1 MMDRRRLLCIEVV
14 LLAAVVACTGS
25 EGPSVEELST
35 TQLVELAETGP
46 LPTEGTQDV
55 VSPIM
60 AAAKAKVQVLDVQE
74 TQEKLAEAKAIVAK
88 ETTKLAGDKVKLESS
103 QVTVAAEQ
111 KIFDRKA
118 AKVKKGEGS
127 SASLKGPASKLATAK
142 SSMIKL
148 QSTVNSVQQKIDDA
162 SSIVTVDKKSV
173 LRTKKVTASKSF
185 SQLKS
190 DIMDEAIKA
199 AEVAT
204 AAQAANHLKKL
215 TAAKADRDFNLKHTQ
230 AIATAQKASVR
241 ADQRSQQGIDIAKN
255 EVESTKDREKRAA
268 AKAKKLQVRARAAN
282 FGAAIGQR
290 DELVAQQE
298 KKEALKAE
306 KDKQEAKEK
315 ATVNKARGLAAIKEA
330 KEMLEDNKLRI
341 AETLTAVQKAE
352 INLKNEREKERL
364 DKKKVAI
371 TSAATQTL
379 ELQTSKLEK
388 KRDAVHAFGATLK
401 ERAERDANAAKA
413 GLAKA
418 KDDLSSAKAMF
429 GSFTKR
435 ANNYQGKISKSAE
448 QKKKLVKA
456 IFGYIEQS
464 KTQQAIVAGERIDG
478 LQKLIDRQTQL
489 KNSWDNKAK
498 GKMAMMD
505 AARKEEKQG
514 MDLQLLSNKQMNQAR
529 NNDVVLKKQSATIN
543 ELYEEQN
550 QRKATAAGIL
560 KIAYEA
566 VGIAQKHLHALRKKY
581 AGQIAAN
588 RYLRDVKIAV
598 AQEMVDSTT
607 ATLRDAQEAE
617 KRGDSLLQDDS
628 AKLKKAT
635 KVADTTKR
643 KADNAAQ
650 SMKSGNKRVEKL
662 ASDTKKEEL
671 KVQKLKITAASQ
683 KKFEQIKVEELKQ
696 AFKTESVARHK
707 QLTRQA
713 LDAVLKKSADASKA
727 AKDESV
733 KIGNQV
739 KYMLSTQKNR
749 DSAKGSAKTEAA
761 TALAGATD
769 AVKRSNKK
777 HKASLEGLSATQLE
791 VANAK
796 QAYSK
801 AFGKQAAIPGQAE
814 DAAIKSAKSVT
825 SKAISNAA
833 GALAANG
840 VN

>member
-1 MMDRRRLLCIEVV
+1 MG
-14 LLAAVVACTGS
+14 ACCPG
-25 EGPSVEELST
+25 
-35 TQLVELAETGP
+35 
-46 LPTEGTQDV
+46 TEGTQDV

-74 TQEKLAEAKAIVAK
+74 TQEKLAEAKVIVAK

-103 QVTVAAEQ
+103 QVAVAAEQ

-162 SSIVTVDKKSV
+162 SSIVTVDKKTV

-185 SQLKS
+185 SQLKA
-190 DIMDEAIKA
+190 DIMDEATKA

-215 TAAKADRDFNLKHTQ
+215 TAAQADRDFNLKHTQ

-330 KEMLEDNKLRI
+330 KEMLDDNKLRI

-448 QKKKLVKA
+448 QKK
-456 IFGYIEQS
+456 
-464 KTQQAIVAGERIDG
+464 
-478 LQKLIDRQTQL
+478 
-489 KNSWDNKAK
+489 
-498 GKMAMMD
+498 
-505 AARKEEKQG
+505 
-514 MDLQLLSNKQMNQAR
+514 
-529 NNDVVLKKQSATIN
+529 
-543 ELYEEQN
+543 
-550 QRKATAAGIL
+550 
-560 KIAYEA
+560 
-566 VGIAQKHLHALRKKY
+566 
-581 AGQIAAN
+581 
-588 RYLRDVKIAV
+588 
-598 AQEMVDSTT
+598 
-607 ATLRDAQEAE
+607 
-617 KRGDSLLQDDS
+617 
-628 AKLKKAT
+628 
-635 KVADTTKR
+635 
-643 KADNAAQ
+643 
-650 SMKSGNKRVEKL
+650 
-662 ASDTKKEEL
+662 
-671 KVQKLKITAASQ
+671 
-683 KKFEQIKVEELKQ
+683 
-696 AFKTESVARHK
+696 
-707 QLTRQA
+707 
-713 LDAVLKKSADASKA
+713 
-727 AKDESV
+727 
-733 KIGNQV
+733 
-739 KYMLSTQKNR
+739 NR

>member
-1 MMDRRRLLCIEVV
+1 MGRYRAMMDRRRLLCIEVV

-74 TQEKLAEAKAIVAK
+74 TQEKLAEAKVIVAK

-282 FGAAIGQR
+282 FGTAIGQR

-388 KRDAVHAFGATLK
+388 K
-401 ERAERDANAAKA
+401 RDANAAKA

-749 DSAKGSAKTEAA
+749 NNATGSAKTEAA

>member
-1 MMDRRRLLCIEVV
+1 MGRYRAMMDRRRLLCIEVV

-103 QVTVAAEQ
+103 QVTIAAEQ

-298 KKEALKAE
+298 KKKALKAE

-388 KRDAVHAFGATLK
+388 K
-401 ERAERDANAAKA
+401 RDANAAKA

-529 NNDVVLKKQSATIN
+529 NNDLVLKKQSATIN

-707 QLTRQA
+707 ELTRQA
-713 LDAVLKKSADASKA
+713 LDAVLKKSAAASEA
-727 AKDESV
+727 AKAESV

-749 DSAKGSAKTEAA
+749 NNATGSAKTEAA

>member
-1 MMDRRRLLCIEVV
+1 MDRRRLLCIEVV

-74 TQEKLAEAKAIVAK
+74 TQEKLAEAKVIVAK

-111 KIFDRKA
+111 KIFDRKE

-127 SASLKGPASKLATAK
+127 SASLKGPASKLTTAK

-162 SSIVTVDKKSV
+162 SSIVTVDKKTV

-185 SQLKS
+185 SQLKA
-190 DIMDEAIKA
+190 DIMDEATKA

-215 TAAKADRDFNLKHTQ
+215 TAAQADRDFNLKHTQ

-315 ATVNKARGLAAIKEA
+315 ATVNKARGLAAI
-330 KEMLEDNKLRI
+330 NKLRI

-429 GSFTKR
+429 GSFTQR
-435 ANNYQGKISKSAE
+435 ANNYQ
-448 QKKKLVKA
+448 
-456 IFGYIEQS
+456 
-464 KTQQAIVAGERIDG
+464 
-478 LQKLIDRQTQL
+478 
-489 KNSWDNKAK
+489 
-498 GKMAMMD
+498 
-505 AARKEEKQG
+505 
-514 MDLQLLSNKQMNQAR
+514 
-529 NNDVVLKKQSATIN
+529 
-543 ELYEEQN
+543 
-550 QRKATAAGIL
+550 
-560 KIAYEA
+560 
-566 VGIAQKHLHALRKKY
+566 
-581 AGQIAAN
+581 
-588 RYLRDVKIAV
+588 
-598 AQEMVDSTT
+598 
-607 ATLRDAQEAE
+607 
-617 KRGDSLLQDDS
+617 
-628 AKLKKAT
+628 
-635 KVADTTKR
+635 
-643 KADNAAQ
+643 
-650 SMKSGNKRVEKL
+650 
-662 ASDTKKEEL
+662 
-671 KVQKLKITAASQ
+671 
-683 KKFEQIKVEELKQ
+683 
-696 AFKTESVARHK
+696 
-707 QLTRQA
+707 
-713 LDAVLKKSADASKA
+713 
-727 AKDESV
+727 
-733 KIGNQV
+733 
-739 KYMLSTQKNR
+739 
-749 DSAKGSAKTEAA
+749 
-761 TALAGATD
+761 
-769 AVKRSNKK
+769 
-777 HKASLEGLSATQLE
+777 
-791 VANAK
+791 
-796 QAYSK
+796 
-801 AFGKQAAIPGQAE
+801 
-814 DAAIKSAKSVT
+814 
-825 SKAISNAA
+825 
-833 GALAANG
+833 
-840 VN
+840 

>member
-1 MMDRRRLLCIEVV
+1 MDRRRLLCIEVV

-74 TQEKLAEAKAIVAK
+74 TQEKLAEAKVIVAK

-162 SSIVTVDKKSV
+162 SSIVTVDKKTV

-185 SQLKS
+185 SQLKA
-190 DIMDEAIKA
+190 DIMDEATKA

-215 TAAKADRDFNLKHTQ
+215 TAAQADRDFNLKHTQ

-241 ADQRSQQGIDIAKN
+241 ADQRSQQGIDIAQN

-298 KKEALKAE
+298 
-306 KDKQEAKEK
+306 KQEAKEK

-364 DKKKVAI
+364 NKKKVAI

-464 KTQQAIVAGERIDG
+464 KTQQAIVAGESIDG
-478 LQKLIDRQTQL
+478 
-489 KNSWDNKAK
+489 
-498 GKMAMMD
+498 
-505 AARKEEKQG
+505 
-514 MDLQLLSNKQMNQAR
+514 
-529 NNDVVLKKQSATIN
+529 
-543 ELYEEQN
+543 
-550 QRKATAAGIL
+550 
-560 KIAYEA
+560 
-566 VGIAQKHLHALRKKY
+566 
-581 AGQIAAN
+581 
-588 RYLRDVKIAV
+588 
-598 AQEMVDSTT
+598 
-607 ATLRDAQEAE
+607 
-617 KRGDSLLQDDS
+617 
-628 AKLKKAT
+628 
-635 KVADTTKR
+635 
-643 KADNAAQ
+643 
-650 SMKSGNKRVEKL
+650 
-662 ASDTKKEEL
+662 
-671 KVQKLKITAASQ
+671 
-683 KKFEQIKVEELKQ
+683 
-696 AFKTESVARHK
+696 
-707 QLTRQA
+707 
-713 LDAVLKKSADASKA
+713 
-727 AKDESV
+727 
-733 KIGNQV
+733 
-739 KYMLSTQKNR
+739 
-749 DSAKGSAKTEAA
+749 
-761 TALAGATD
+761 
-769 AVKRSNKK
+769 
-777 HKASLEGLSATQLE
+777 
-791 VANAK
+791 
-796 QAYSK
+796 
-801 AFGKQAAIPGQAE
+801 
-814 DAAIKSAKSVT
+814 
-825 SKAISNAA
+825 
-833 GALAANG
+833 
-840 VN
+840 